1 MTRQANGRARLQIE
15 TICLRN
21 PAILLAAIIRR
32 IIAGFL
38 ARACMRIA
46 GFSAKKTRGV
56 YAAHAYTPRISQ
68 STLAKALSH
77 VAKHADK
84 LDKPAL
90 TVKVGDL
97 DRLAS
102 AIPLT
107 DGEADPTVR
116 QPLDRVAGGV
126 RRARSKIAVRGDILF
141 KEVNQIGSL
150 ANREE
155 LGGRTLALVRGESNH
170 LTGRRIVEHLE
181 RPVTTGAADVRLERI
196 LAVDFANGD
205 VVTLPIG
212 DGEVGKA
219 TLSNSLVR
227 GHFVFRW
234 GLAPVCVL
242 SYYNRPSGNRQGV
255 SVAFFAARSSTVP
268 APLP

>member
-21 PAILLAAIIRR
+21 PAILLAAIIEG

-68 STLAKALSH
+68 PTLAEPLGH
-77 VAKHADK
+77 VAENTDE
-84 LDKPAL
+84 LSQTAL
-90 TVKVGDL
+90 AVKAGDL

-102 AIPLT
+102 PVTLPNR
-107 DGEADPTVR
+107 EADPTIR
-116 QPLDRVAGGV
+116 QSLDGVARGVGGA
-126 RRARSKIAVRGDILF
+126 RREIAVRGDILF
-141 KEVNQIGSL
+141 EELNKIRSL

-155 LGGRTLALVRGESNH
+155 LGGRTLPLVRAKPNH
-170 LTGRRIVEHLE
+170 LTGRPIIEHLE
-181 RPVTTGAADVRLERI
+181 RPFAASAIDVGAERI
-196 LAVDFANGD
+196 LAIRIGNRD

-212 DGEVGKA
+212 DGEVGETA
-219 TLSNSLVR
+219 LGNRLVS
-227 GHFVFRW
+227 GHFVFPWEPRSRFACPATITTLR
-234 GLAPVCVL
+234 LAVKW
-242 SYYNRPSGNRQGV
+242 
-255 SVAFFAARSSTVP
+255 F
-268 APLP
+268 